1 MFHHVIN
8 YQQEQ
13 CSDWMSNQHSS
24 LWLVTVFGYHGYCK
38 PETATPIILPTGEF

>member
-24 LWLVTVFGYHGYCK
+24 L
-38 PETATPIILPTGEF
+38 